1 LTKEIIQENADSLI
15 ALGKEAWLKK
25 RRASHK
31 SKMLEEQQEA
41 EVADIEK
48 KKERC
53 GADEQE

>member
-1 LTKEIIQENADSLI
+1 MTEETIQENADNLI
-15 ALGKEAWLKK
+15 ALGKEAWLKR

-31 SKMLEEQQEA
+31 TKMLEEQQEA

>member
-1 LTKEIIQENADSLI
+1 MTEEIIQENADSLI

-31 SKMLEEQQEA
+31 TKMLEEQQEA
-41 EVADIEK
+41 EVADIER

-53 GADEQE
+53 GVDEQE

>member
-1 LTKEIIQENADSLI
+1 MTEETIQENADTLI

-25 RRASHK
+25 RKASHK
-31 SKMLEEQQEA
+31 TKMLEEQQEA